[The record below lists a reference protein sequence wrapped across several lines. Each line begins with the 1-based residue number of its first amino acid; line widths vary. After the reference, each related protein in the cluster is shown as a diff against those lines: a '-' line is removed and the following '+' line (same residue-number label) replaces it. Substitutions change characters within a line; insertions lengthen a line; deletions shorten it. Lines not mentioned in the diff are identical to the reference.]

1 MLGGVER
8 MERFPPLLGQE
19 LTVTGAGKIESYSN
33 IIVPVQYTEYSIS
46 HVPVIGIIL
55 LNMRFLAI

>member
-33 IIVPVQYTEYSIS
+33 IIVQVQYSIS